1 MPDAAIAV
9 RMRYRSPLRGR
20 CGWGTKD
27 AWFLVKATYANE
39 ANDEIGWPQ
48 SEGQPI
54 RLCGYQHCSSFEL
67 QV

>member
-1 MPDAAIAV
+1 MPDAAVAV
-9 RMRYRSPLRGR
+9 DVLPAAPRGAMRLGRSRML
-20 CGWGTKD
+20 
-27 AWFLVKATYANE
+27 FLVKATYANE